1 MTLMTTNDINHNI
14 TNPTILSNENDARL
28 INVTNNDA
36 KIAPVSLG
44 HFHVNISSTK
54 I

>member
-1 MTLMTTNDINHNI
+1 M
-14 TNPTILSNENDARL
+14 LSNENDARL

-54 I
+54 IKKNVNVQKFLIKK